1 MVLKEPSFSTEQCD
15 VLFAAVLVHDDV
27 YPNATLPDEIHLDY
41 TQDQLKQCYQICRQL
56 WMQGV
61 DRLVLSKLIVKLMWG
76 RPFSQEDK
84 VSYHNIRAKIKH
96 LRFAFAACDERH
108 QYPKK
113 FHAMTAVMGS
123 LQDAFKNHRRLA
135 MIGFASLVRLF
146 LSPIIYHVIENEIDD
161 LNSSTPSSFR
171 DYILDEINFIRKH
184 LAKTSLTSKEFHE
197 VRKVISRQV
206 ALYDNLKTL
215 FPSDY
220 HTRISQY
227 LSTINGLMGS
237 MHDKLI
243 TEKFNKT
250 QDYYK
255 DTFEMPAE
263 IREYLTNLTLKYP
276 HK

>member
-1 MVLKEPSFSTEQCD
+1 MVLEDPSFSTEQCD
-15 VLFAAVLVHDDV
+15 ALFAAVLVHDDI
-27 YPNATLPDEIHLDY
+27 YPDATLPDQIHMDY
-41 TQDQLKQCYQICRQL
+41 TQDQLKQCYLICRQL
-56 WMQGV
+56 WKQGV
-61 DRLVLSKLIVKLMWG
+61 DRLLLSKLIATLMWS
-76 RPFSQEDK
+76 RSFSQKDK
-84 VSYHNIRAKIKH
+84 VTYHNIRAKIKH
-96 LRFAFAACDERH
+96 LRFAFVACDERH
-108 QYPKK
+108 RYPKK

-123 LQDAFKNHRRLA
+123 LQDAFKNHRRLT

-146 LSPIIYHVIENEIDD
+146 LSPVIYHLIENEIDD
-161 LNSSTPSSFR
+161 LNPSTTSSFR

-184 LAKTSLTSKEFHE
+184 LDKANLTSKEFHE

-255 DTFEMPAE
+255 DTFELPAE
-263 IREYLTNLTLKYP
+263 IRERLTNLTLRYS